1 MAYLKP
7 DRYFS
12 RLSQISIE
20 KDILAC
26 GFENVLLDIDNTFVP
41 RDTQVIPRDA
51 RVWLGCAREA
61 GVTIC
66 LLSNNWHKVVY
77 DFADEVGLPIVAK
90 AMKPCPPAYFTAMRK
105 IGAKRKNTVAI
116 GDQLMT
122 DVLGAHTVGIKA
134 YLIQPL
140 VEQDLPHTLF
150 LRHFE
155 RVLMG
160 DAKPEAPVA
169 CEQGEEVRI

>member
-1 MAYLKP
+1 MA
-7 DRYFS
+7 
-12 RLSQISIE
+12 
-20 KDILAC
+20 
-26 GFENVLLDIDNTFVP
+26 
-41 RDTQVIPRDA
+41 
-51 RVWLGCAREA
+51 
-61 GVTIC
+61 IC

-160 DAKPEAPVA
+160 DAQPEAPVA
-169 CEQGEEVRI
+169 CERGEEVRI